1 MKIQLIESEIQ
12 EALQQYLKNIITISE
27 DKNLN
32 IEILATRG
40 ANGVT
45 AEVTIDSVVQNTN
58 AIEVP
63 VVKVEPQSF
72 QKNIEEEKKEEALV
86 APKKSLFAGMAIK

>member
-63 VVKVEPQSF
+63 VVKVEQQSF
-72 QKNIEEEKKEEALV
+72 QKNIEEEKKEETPV